1 MAMKLFT
8 WNMVMLLYD
17 SIQKSITSMYWK
29 KNHGSSWATTSTEVI
44 TSTLAW
50 IRPPK
55 ILVELFH
62 EELLIQ
68 KENKV
73 GKAVKID
80 QTKLSRTR
88 ANNQKEQSKTTI
100 TRQLLIQPVTVRADA
115 DPSAEKDTV
124 ENPYRPWILAR
135 KFCRNLNQYTN
146 KFQQFRQS
154 GGAKPQGGTNHEVEK
169 RQHSHSSE
177 FSGKSQGAK
186 KVAVEPRNQEKDTS
200 IDNSRK
206 VIINKIQAINC
217 PETYTIYYSLAH
229 AQKEPN
235 HQKKVGKSK
244 NPMGQETPVQK
255 ESKISSQPGLKLWS
269 FVNPKRKSPTQTGV
283 QTNNI
288 ITTQGKLNKSQGVQQ
303 SGIVVLDNHKSRL
316 PGRMEMEVPLVDAD
330 LTDPL
335 EQGVLIP
342 EDANMLTAESE
353 MAIRRENSRNF
364 DSHMED
370 AM

>member
-1 MAMKLFT
+1 M
-8 WNMVMLLYD
+8 
-17 SIQKSITSMYWK
+17 
-29 KNHGSSWATTSTEVI
+29 
-44 TSTLAW
+44 
-50 IRPPK
+50 
-55 ILVELFH
+55 
-62 EELLIQ
+62 
-68 KENKV
+68 
-73 GKAVKID
+73 
-80 QTKLSRTR
+80 
-88 ANNQKEQSKTTI
+88 
-100 TRQLLIQPVTVRADA
+100 RADA

-186 KVAVEPRNQEKDTS
+186 KVAVEPRNQGLYKKGNPSGSKSSGSRFELLWDLEKDTS

-255 ESKISSQPGLKLWS
+255 ESKISSQPGLKLW
-269 FVNPKRKSPTQTGV
+269 VRALWTPKERAQRRPEYKPT
-283 QTNNI
+283 I
-288 ITTQGKLNKSQGVQQ
+288 L
-303 SGIVVLDNHKSRL
+303 
-316 PGRMEMEVPLVDAD
+316 
-330 LTDPL
+330 
-335 EQGVLIP
+335 
-342 EDANMLTAESE
+342 
-353 MAIRRENSRNF
+353 
-364 DSHMED
+364 
-370 AM
+370 